1 MNIRKDSGPLK
12 WILIGISV
20 LFLFVMLILPL
31 SYVMYT
37 AFSKG
42 IKVFLAAVTDKYA
55 LHSIKLTIEVSL
67 IAVVCNTF
75 FGIFASWLITK
86 FQFKGKK
93 IISTLIDL
101 PLTVS
106 PIIAGLIYVLTFG
119 RQSFI
124 YPYLKAMGVRI
135 IFAVPGIVL
144 ATIFVTFP
152 FISRELIPVLTSQG
166 TDEEEAAALM
176 GANGWTIF
184 WKVTFPHI
192 KWPLLYGI
200 VLCTA
205 RAMGEFGAVSVL
217 SGHLRG
223 RTNTMPLYIELLY
236 QGYDFTGAFAVSAIL
251 VLMAV
256 IILVLRSVLEYKGQ
270 QAAKSEKETAGRI
283 ETHYNRKAEQIMAEL
298 QQDTEK
304 YVELR
309 NINKTYGTFKA
320 SNNIN
325 LGIEKGKLIAL
336 LGPSG
341 SGKTT
346 ILRMIAGLETAD
358 SGDIIIDGKVVND
371 VPASKRG
378 IGFVFQNYALFRY
391 MTVYDNIAFGLKV
404 NKWKKSDIKKRV
416 DELIELVG
424 LSGMA
429 KRYPSQLSGGQRQRV
444 AFARALAPNPELLLL
459 DEPFAAIDAKV
470 RQELRSWLR
479 DMITKVGI
487 TSIFVT
493 HDQDE
498 AIEVADEIIV
508 TNKGH
513 IEQIG
518 TPRQIYRE
526 PETAFMAEFMGHPV
540 HVDRINKIKG
550 FNQLDDSV
558 KAVLRPENVNITR
571 LDEKVDSAASV
582 EKGVVV
588 GKLFMG
594 KEVEITVNVNGIE
607 VVGTRN
613 VEEAPIKKGEE
624 VNVFIHR
631 AFTYGADGIVNI
643 VENANKFED
652 WMVI

>member
-1 MNIRKDSGPLK
+1 MNIRKDSSPLK

-166 TDEEEAAALM
+166 TDEEEAAAL
-176 GANGWTIF
+176 
-184 WKVTFPHI
+184 
-192 KWPLLYGI
+192 LYGI

-270 QAAKSEKETAGRI
+270 QAAKA
-283 ETHYNRKAEQIMAEL
+283 
-298 QQDTEK
+298 
-304 YVELR
+304 
-309 NINKTYGTFKA
+309 
-320 SNNIN
+320 
-325 LGIEKGKLIAL
+325 EKG
-336 LGPSG
+336 
-341 SGKTT
+341 
-346 ILRMIAGLETAD
+346 
-358 SGDIIIDGKVVND
+358 
-371 VPASKRG
+371 
-378 IGFVFQNYALFRY
+378 Q
-391 MTVYDNIAFGLKV
+391 
-404 NKWKKSDIKKRV
+404 
-416 DELIELVG
+416 
-424 LSGMA
+424 
-429 KRYPSQLSGGQRQRV
+429 
-444 AFARALAPNPELLLL
+444 
-459 DEPFAAIDAKV
+459 
-470 RQELRSWLR
+470 QE
-479 DMITKVGI
+479 G
-487 TSIFVT
+487 
-493 HDQDE
+493 
-498 AIEVADEIIV
+498 
-508 TNKGH
+508 
-513 IEQIG
+513 
-518 TPRQIYRE
+518 
-526 PETAFMAEFMGHPV
+526 
-540 HVDRINKIKG
+540 
-550 FNQLDDSV
+550 
-558 KAVLRPENVNITR
+558 
-571 LDEKVDSAASV
+571 
-582 EKGVVV
+582 
-588 GKLFMG
+588 
-594 KEVEITVNVNGIE
+594 
-607 VVGTRN
+607 
-613 VEEAPIKKGEE
+613 
-624 VNVFIHR
+624 
-631 AFTYGADGIVNI
+631 
-643 VENANKFED
+643 
-652 WMVI
+652 